1 MLVHQGAAYHGNIRL
16 YRGGSGMPSVL
27 IVIAFI
33 AFIIFYIIK
42 MDWILTRFNNLPFWL
57 QNIIAFGLPV
67 YLVADLTGLL

>member
-1 MLVHQGAAYHGNIRL
+1 M
-16 YRGGSGMPSVL
+16 SPVL

-33 AFIIFYIIK
+33 AFMIFYIVK

-67 YLVADLTGLL
+67 YVVADLTGLL

>member
-1 MLVHQGAAYHGNIRL
+1 MLVHQGAVNYGIVRL
-16 YRGGSGMPSVL
+16 YLWGDGMSPIL

-67 YLVADLTGLL
+67 YLVADLAGLL